1 MYAPVHQ
8 HFFVARM
15 DFCVDGVKNSIVE
28 YNAEAETEGP
38 HNPTLNGFF
47 FKETPLVSELA
58 AVRDLSPETARYR
71 YILLVAFIH
80 SCNLRFEQ
88 LFVQYMFSHTHTHM
102 CSLSLTHTHTHTLSQ
117 SSSLPLS
124 LSLFYFIYIHFPLPT
139 AALISPDLQ
148 DINISFSSTEDY
160 LCRNINLL
168 SLKIYIKF
176 LSLMIVTTR
185 RHNAYPYLSFV
196 SFQIKAGT

>member
-1 MYAPVHQ
+1 MI
-8 HFFVARM
+8 FS
-15 DFCVDGVKNSIVE
+15 FCISSSIFS
-28 YNAEAETEGP
+28 
-38 HNPTLNGFF
+38 FF
-47 FKETPLVSELA
+47 FYYSHYLSPFLISLLHTSIYSQLVS
-58 AVRDLSPETARYR
+58 LS
-71 YILLVAFIH
+71 L
-80 SCNLRFEQ
+80 
-88 LFVQYMFSHTHTHM
+88 
-102 CSLSLTHTHTHTLSQ
+102 SLSLTHTHTHTLSQ

-168 SLKIYIKF
+168 YLKIYIKF

-196 SFQIKAGT
+196 SFQIKAGTWSGTFPKDDYAKGPRPCQRRFFGSERVGEESSRS

>member
-1 MYAPVHQ
+1 MIFYFCISSSIFS
-8 HFFVARM
+8 FFLYYSHYLSP
-15 DFCVDGVKNSIVE
+15 FLISLLHTSI
-28 YNAEAETEGP
+28 YSQ
-38 HNPTLNGFF
+38 
-47 FKETPLVSELA
+47 LVS
-58 AVRDLSPETARYR
+58 LS
-71 YILLVAFIH
+71 LSL
-80 SCNLRFEQ
+80 SL
-88 LFVQYMFSHTHTHM
+88 THTHAR
-102 CSLSLTHTHTHTLSQ
+102 THTHTHTLSN
-117 SSSLPLS
+117 SLSLPLSFPLS

-196 SFQIKAGT
+196 SFQIKAGTWSGTFPKDDYAKGPRPCQRRFFGSERVGEESSRS